1 MDSIFTRIIKGE
13 IPCYKI
19 VEDDQFIAFLDVH
32 PVAKGHTLV
41 VPKVEIDDFFE
52 LDDDLLRDMIVFAK
66 RVAKA
71 LSVAVPCRKV
81 GVTVIG
87 LEVPHAHV
95 HLIPL
100 NEETDM
106 SFTKQRPKT
115 NENEFVLIAGKIRE
129 ALIEQGVISD

>member
-19 VEDDQFIAFLDVH
+19 LEDDQFIAFLDVR

-52 LDDDLLRDMIVFAK
+52 LDDDLLRDMVVFAK
-66 RVAKA
+66 RVAKG
-71 LSVAVPCRKV
+71 LSAAIPCRKV
-81 GVTVIG
+81 GISVIG

-106 SFTKQRPKT
+106 SFSKQRPKV
-115 NENEFVLIAGKIRE
+115 NENDFLIVADKIRQ
-129 ALIEQGVISD
+129 ALVEQGIILD